1 MKTFKEFL
9 EQVYP
14 AKSGSSVPG
23 VETSI
28 DLRTPEQKAKSVKTA
43 AKMIKGNPNW
53 EKIFKVP

>member
-14 AKSGSSVPG
+14 GKPGSSVPG

-28 DLRTPEQKAKSVKTA
+28 DLRTPEQKAKSVKTT